1 MRGGDYMDEQKIQ
14 TAPAA
19 DQRVPLLLIAREL
32 WHKLGLI
39 VMFVVTVAACG
50 FIAASLLY
58 RPVYQTQ
65 TTFVVSVRNGGTVY
79 ANLNTAT
86 SMADTLSTFFEG
98 DVMRKCIQQDLGT
111 VDGTITTQPITETNL
126 FTMTVSAHT
135 PRDACRI
142 TQSVLRHYGE
152 QAGKLMS
159 NVALDVLRQPEVPT
173 VPANSANALH
183 TAELSGAVAALV
195 AVVYLAARVYLRD
208 TVKYESDVEQ
218 KLDTRLLAT
227 VVHEKKYKTLRAGLR
242 RRRRKTS
249 ILITNPTTGFTFVET
264 FKKLR
269 ARVDYFL
276 RSEQG
281 KTVMVTSLLED
292 EGKSTV
298 AVNLALAMGR
308 RHKNVLLMDLD
319 LKKPAVYKL
328 LDCQQEKFV
337 PLETYL
343 SKGGPVEALLRHD
356 AARGID
362 TILSRKGVDNA
373 AELLHGERLRALL
386 QELAQRMD
394 VIIVDTPPMSAG
406 GDAECIADLVDAA
419 ILVVRQDQANACALN
434 DCIDVLR
441 RSDAKVLGCVFNN
454 VYAAGLGDR
463 QSYGYGGRYG
473 YGSKYGYGYGTR
485 TPAEDEQ

>member
-1 MRGGDYMDEQKIQ
+1 MDEQKIQ

-276 RSEQG
+276 RREQG

-343 SKGGPVEALLRHD
+343 SKGGSVDALLRHD

-386 QELAQRMD
+386 RELAQRMD

>member
-1 MRGGDYMDEQKIQ
+1 MDEQKIQ
-14 TAPAA
+14 MAPAA

-276 RSEQG
+276 RREQG

-343 SKGGPVEALLRHD
+343 SKGGSVDALLRHD

>member
-1 MRGGDYMDEQKIQ
+1 MDEQKIQ

-276 RSEQG
+276 RREQG

-343 SKGGPVEALLRHD
+343 SKGGSVDALLRHD

-373 AELLHGERLRALL
+373 ADLLHGERLRALL

>member
-1 MRGGDYMDEQKIQ
+1 MDEQKIQ
-14 TAPAA
+14 TALAA

-276 RSEQG
+276 RREQG

-343 SKGGPVEALLRHD
+343 SKGGSVDALLRHD

-419 ILVVRQDQANACALN
+419 ILVVRQDQANVCALN

>member
-1 MRGGDYMDEQKIQ
+1 MDEQKIQ

-276 RSEQG
+276 RREQG

-343 SKGGPVEALLRHD
+343 SKGGSVDALLRHD
-356 AARGID
+356 ATRGID

>member
-1 MRGGDYMDEQKIQ
+1 MDEQKIQ

-276 RSEQG
+276 RREQG

-343 SKGGPVEALLRHD
+343 SKGGSVDALLRHD

-373 AELLHGERLRALL
+373 AELLHGEWLRALL

>member
-1 MRGGDYMDEQKIQ
+1 MDEQKIQ
-14 TAPAA
+14 TASVD
-19 DQRVPLLLIAREL
+19 DQRIPLLLIAREL

-39 VMFVVTVAACG
+39 VMFVITVAACG

-58 RPVYQTQ
+58 HPVYQTQ

-135 PRDACRI
+135 PRDAYRI

-159 NVALDVLRQPEVPT
+159 DVALDVLRQPEVPT
-173 VPANSANALH
+173 APANSAGALH
-183 TAELSGAVAALV
+183 TAEVSGGVAALV
-195 AVVYLAARVYLRD
+195 AIIFLAARVYLRD

-227 VVHEKKYKTLRAGLR
+227 VVHEKKYKTLRTGLR

-249 ILITNPTTGFTFVET
+249 ILITNATTGFTFVET

-276 RSEQG
+276 RREHG

-308 RHKNVLLMDLD
+308 RHKNVLLIDLD

-343 SKGGPVEALLRHD
+343 SEGGAVDALLRHD
-356 AARGID
+356 ASRGID
-362 TILSRKGVDNA
+362 TILSRKGADNA
-373 AELLHGERLRALL
+373 AELLHSERLRALL
-386 QELAQRMD
+386 QEMAQRMD
-394 VIIVDTPPMSAG
+394 VVIIDTPPMSAG
-406 GDAECIADLVDAA
+406 GDAECIADLADAA
-419 ILVVRQDQANACALN
+419 ILVVRQDQASACALN

-441 RSDAKVLGCVFNN
+441 HSDAKVLGCVFNN
-454 VYAAGLGDR
+454 VYAAGFGDR

-473 YGSKYGYGYGTR
+473 YGGKYGYGYGAR

>member
-1 MRGGDYMDEQKIQ
+1 MDEQRTQ
-14 TAPAA
+14 TASEA
-19 DQRVPLLLIAREL
+19 DQRIPLLLIAREL
-32 WHKLGLI
+32 WQKLGLI
-39 VMFVVTVAACG
+39 VMFAVTAAACG

-98 DVMRKCIQQDLGT
+98 DVMRKCIQEDLGT
-111 VDGTITTQPITETNL
+111 VNGTITTKPITETNL
-126 FTMTVSAHT
+126 FTMTVSSHT
-135 PRDACRI
+135 PRDAYRI

-159 NVALDVLRQPEVPT
+159 DVTLDVLRQPVVPT
-173 VPANSANALH
+173 APANSSGALH
-183 TAELSGAVAALV
+183 TAEVSGGVAALV
-195 AVVYLAARVYLRD
+195 AIVFLAARVYLRD
-208 TVKYESDVEQ
+208 TIKYESDVEQ

-227 VVHEKKYKTLRAGLR
+227 VVHEKKYKTLRAKLR

-249 ILITNPTTGFTFVET
+249 ILISNPTTGFAFVET

-276 RSEQG
+276 RREQG
-281 KTVMVTSLLED
+281 RTVMVTSLLED

-308 RHKNVLLMDLD
+308 RHKNVLLIDLD

-328 LDCQQEKFV
+328 LDCQQEKFF
-337 PLETYL
+337 PLEIYL
-343 SKGGPVEALLRHD
+343 AKGGSVDALIRHD

-362 TILSRKGVDNA
+362 TILSRKDADNA
-373 AELLHGERLRALL
+373 DELLHGERLRALL

-394 VIIVDTPPMSAG
+394 VVIVDTPPMSAG

-419 ILVVRQDQANACALN
+419 VLVVRQDQAPACALN
-434 DCIDVLR
+434 DCVDVLR

-454 VYAAGLGDR
+454 VYAAGLGDS

-473 YGSKYGYGYGTR
+473 SGGRYGYGYGAKAQ
-485 TPAEDEQ
+485 AEGEQ